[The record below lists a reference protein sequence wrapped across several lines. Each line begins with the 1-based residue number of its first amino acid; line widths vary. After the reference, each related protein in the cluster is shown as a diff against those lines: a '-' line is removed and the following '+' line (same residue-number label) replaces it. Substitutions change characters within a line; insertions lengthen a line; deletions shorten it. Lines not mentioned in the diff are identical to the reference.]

1 MLCKGQTASG
11 NPCGRHARGNGYCAS
26 HDPAIRAERDRI
38 EAEDAKQQACFN
50 DVLNSIYATCA
61 DKGWMPNLTD
71 QDKRNWRYATVSVR
85 KNIAADYVTHTVSAL
100 LHVTVDGGVKVQLT
114 RTSGHSYGLDDLH
127 SSIINDLRRLPWL
140 ESSKKQA
147 TPAGINRVLKIAERF
162 HVVAT
167 QMRRRY
173 SGRETLRIEDEYDVQ
188 DLLHAL
194 LKIDFDDVRPEEYSP
209 SKAGASSRLDFLL
222 KSPKIVVEA
231 KMASASL
238 TDKKIGEQLII
249 DIERYKAHPDCERLV
264 CLVYDPG
271 NHIRNPTGLER
282 DLSRKE
288 ESIEVTV
295 VIVPK

>member
-11 NPCGRHARGNGYCAS
+11 NPCGRYAGANGYCAA
-26 HDPAIRAERDRI
+26 HDPVARAERDRA
-38 EAEDAKQQACFN
+38 EAEATKQRACLN

-61 DKGWMPNLTD
+61 DKGWISSLTD
-71 QDKRNWRYATVSVR
+71 QDKRNWRYATVSVK
-85 KNIAADYVTHTVSAL
+85 KNYFADYVTHTVSAL
-100 LHVTVDGGVKVQLT
+100 LHVTVDDGAKVQLT
-114 RTSGHSYGLDDLH
+114 NTSGHSYGLNDLL
-127 SSIINDLRRLPWL
+127 SSIMNDLGRLPWL
-140 ESSKKQA
+140 QSSKKQA
-147 TPAGINRVLKIAERF
+147 TPPGINRVLKIAERF

-173 SGRETLRIEDEYDVQ
+173 SSRETLKIDDEYDVQ

-288 ESIEVTV
+288 KNIEVIV